1 MTIQDALERAKKL
14 HRQRKEAPAPDT
26 TRLSSP
32 MDEIASLA
40 AIREEL
46 HAERDPHAVYPELE
60 RVDFDAAACVQNH
73 ILLSDEQMAEAGRAA
88 AAYRL
93 MRGRVLHRVKSGGWS
108 CVGITSPGPGEGKTV
123 TTLNL
128 AISVARERQRMVY
141 LLDLDMRN
149 SSIFERVGVR
159 PRKALSQ
166 YFTDGLPPDE
176 VLFAT
181 ELDHL
186 VIAGNRE
193 SVPSASELLASE
205 RLDELLKYIRRR
217 SKGALIL
224 IDLPP
229 VLSTDEALVVA
240 PRVDAM
246 FLVVAEGVTRRDGL
260 VKAMDLLSDFAVAG
274 LILNRSSEQLGAD
287 YYGY

>member
-1 MTIQDALERAKKL
+1 ML
-14 HRQRKEAPAPDT
+14 
-26 TRLSSP
+26 
-32 MDEIASLA
+32 

-46 HAERDPHAVYPELE
+46 RTEPDVRVSYPDFE
-60 RVDFDAAACVQNH
+60 RVEFDSTACTKNH
-73 ILLSDEQMAEAGRAA
+73 VLVTEEQLVDAGRAA

-93 MRGRVLHRVKSGGWS
+93 MRSRVLHRVKAGGWS

-128 AISVARERQRMVY
+128 AISIAREQQRMVY

-149 SSIFERVGVR
+149 ASVLERIGVR
-159 PRKALSQ
+159 TPRALSQ
-166 YFTDGLPPDE
+166 FFTDNLTPDE

-181 ELDHL
+181 GVPNL

-205 RLDELLKYIRRR
+205 RLDELLRHIRRR

-240 PRVDAM
+240 PRTDAM
-246 FLVVAEGVTRRDGL
+246 FLVVAEGVTRRTGL
-260 VKAMDLLSDFAVAG
+260 QRALGLLGDFNLAG
-274 LILNRSSEQLGAD
+274 IILNRSSEDLGTD
-287 YYGY
+287 HYGY

>member
-1 MTIQDALERAKKL
+1 MTIQDALERAKLL
-14 HRQRKEAPAPDT
+14 HRQRKETPARDLARP
-26 TRLSSP
+26 SP
-32 MDEIASLA
+32 SIDETASLA
-40 AIREEL
+40 SIRDEL
-46 HAERDPHAVYPELE
+46 HAEPDVPVTYSELE
-60 RVDFDAAACVQNH
+60 RIEFDKTACVQNH
-73 ILLSDEQMAEAGRAA
+73 ILVTDEQLAEAGRAA

-93 MRGRVLHRVKSGGWS
+93 LRGRVLHRVKSGGWS

-149 SSIFERVGVR
+149 ASVFERVGVR

-166 YFTDGLPPDE
+166 YFTDDLTPDE
-176 VLFAT
+176 VLYST

-186 VIAGNRE
+186 IIAGNRE

-205 RLDELLKYIRRR
+205 RLDKLLKYIRRR

-240 PRVDAM
+240 PRVDGM
-246 FLVVAEGVTRRDGL
+246 FLIVAEGVTRRDGL
-260 VKAMDLLSDFAVAG
+260 VKALDLLSDFAVAG